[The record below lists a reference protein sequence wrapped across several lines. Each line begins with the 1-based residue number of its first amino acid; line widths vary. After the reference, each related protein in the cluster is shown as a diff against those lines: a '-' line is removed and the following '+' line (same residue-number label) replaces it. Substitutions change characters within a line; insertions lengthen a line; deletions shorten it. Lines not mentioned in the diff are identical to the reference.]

1 MQKRYENTYL
11 KHALKLVVKAQTYH
25 FGVLSCCI
33 KDLSFVLGYEKRNL
47 SRLLIM
53 KSKQKLTLLQ

>member
-25 FGVLSCCI
+25 FGVLGYCVE
-33 KDLSFVLGYEKRNL
+33 DLSFVLGNEKRNL
-47 SRLLIM
+47 SRLLVM